1 MLVVS
6 ELFKR
11 INFWRQCDRI
21 GPDIITQHW
30 RLYFSSTMRRLC
42 LSLFADFKEGAEFR
56 PGSYA
61 HSCSKISIGKN
72 VVVRPGSF
80 ISADPRKG
88 GGSIIIEDDVL
99 LGPCLH
105 VYTNNHS
112 FRNSDCTIINQGYP
126 PAKSCDSVIIKNGA
140 WIGAN
145 VTLLPGVTVGEN
157 SVIGAGST
165 VTKSVLSRVVVAGN
179 PARII
184 KNI

>member
-1 MLVVS
+1 MVAFIDL
-6 ELFKR
+6 LKR

-21 GPDIITQHW
+21 GPDIPTQHW
-30 RLYFSSTMRRLC
+30 RLYFPSTMRALC
-42 LSLFADFKEGAEFR
+42 LNLFADFKEGAEFR

-72 VVVRPGSF
+72 VVIRPGSF

-88 GGSIIIEDDVL
+88 GGCIIIEDDVL

-112 FRNSDCTIINQGYP
+112 FQDSGRTISSQGYP
-126 PAKSCDSVIIKNGA
+126 PANSCDSVIIKKGV

-145 VTLLPGVTVGEN
+145 VTLLPGVTIGEN
-157 SVIGAGST
+157 SVIGAGSI
-165 VTKSVLSRVVVAGN
+165 VTKSVRSRVVVAGN